1 MPIPNLARGSTGI
14 DLHGVPPGSHALALR
29 GDSLPVDRELDR
41 VLADFRF
48 DGFVEWIPGNRRIR
62 GVLSG
67 TLRSNCDR
75 CLVRFDREVRLEV
88 DVPLSL
94 GDEAGPPDAD
104 PEEQEAALVVT
115 AEDPTLDLA
124 EPFGA
129 LVLSEV
135 PIKNLCRAECRGLCP
150 ECGTDLNAAECACGK
165 DRTDPRWQ
173 ALGELKF
180 PKSEE

>member
-1 MPIPNLARGSTGI
+1 M
-14 DLHGVPPGSHALALR
+14 ALR
-29 GDSLPVDRELDR
+29 GESLPVDRDLDR

-48 DGFVEWIPGNRRIR
+48 DGFVEWTAGNRRIR

-88 DVPLSL
+88 DMLLVL

-104 PEEQEAALVVT
+104 PEELEAALAVS

-135 PIKNLCRAECRGLCP
+135 PIKNLCREECRGLCP
-150 ECGTDLNAAECACGK
+150 GCGTDLNAAECACGK
-165 DRTDPRWQ
+165 DRTDPRWL
-173 ALGELKF
+173 ALGELEF

>member
-14 DLHGVPPGSHALALR
+14 DLRGVPQGSHPLALR

-41 VLADFRF
+41 VLADFTF
-48 DGFVEWIPGNRRIR
+48 DGVVDWVPGNRRIR

-88 DVPLSL
+88 DVPLL
-94 GDEAGPPDAD
+94 AGGEAGSPDAD
-104 PEEQEAALVVT
+104 PEEQEAALAVT
-115 AEDPTLDLA
+115 PEDPTLDLA

-129 LVLSEV
+129 LVLLDV
-135 PIKNLCRAECRGLCP
+135 PIKNLCRADCRGLCP
-150 ECGTDLNAAECACGK
+150 DCGTDLNAAECACGK
-165 DRTDPRWQ
+165 TRTDPRWQ
-173 ALGELKF
+173 ALGGIEF
-180 PKSEE
+180 PKGEE